1 MRNAI
6 KTLIQNAKHC
16 ENWSLGYHRLATWED
31 HKAKLNDT
39 KVLLGSN
46 VPEVYPGAFKSWQS
60 AVDALPGVQ
69 IVKATTASPLA
80 FGLGDKNVYETGLTL
95 SHTYGVPM
103 LPGSSVKGAMR
114 RAAADLLG
122 VRDALAKQYSPEV
135 ALSDLLKKIPESEQ
149 EKVKQW
155 ATLFGSTE
163 GMAAVTV
170 HDAWF
175 NPVGAGLQPLMKDV
189 VTVHHPNYY
198 QKTGKDKQP
207 PSDMDD
213 PNPIE
218 FWSVKPGVEFWF
230 PIEGPDGWREAA
242 VEILKVVLKHYG
254 LGAKTN
260 AGYGLFKLDGPTPVG
275 GSASADEPGEEVTVI
290 FDRYSN
296 QDAMVKE
303 GGSKDLK
310 LCTGCPPK
318 LQRGQAL
325 KAIRRGRGFIFRSLA

>member
-1 MRNAI
+1 MRKAIENLLRNA
-6 KTLIQNAKHC
+6 QSC
-16 ENWSLGYHRLATWED
+16 ENWSLGYHRLAVWKD
-31 HKAKLNDT
+31 QKAEIDEQ
-39 KVLLGSN
+39 KVRLGSD
-46 VPEVYPGAFKSWQS
+46 VPKVYCGAFESWQS
-60 AVDALPGVQ
+60 AVEALPGVQ
-69 IVKATTASPLA
+69 IVKAKTASPLA

-122 VRDALAKQYSPEV
+122 VRDALAKPYSPEV
-135 ALSDLLKKIPESEQ
+135 ALSDLLKTIPESERQ
-149 EKVKQW
+149 KVRQW

-175 NPVGAGLQPLMKDV
+175 NPVGAGQSPLMKDV
-189 VTVHHPNYY
+189 VTVHHPKYY
-198 QKTGKDKQP
+198 QKTGEEKKP

-213 PNPIE
+213 PNPIV

-230 PIEGPDGWREAA
+230 PIQGPEEWRKAA

-260 AGYGLFKLDGPTPVG
+260 AGYGLFKLEELSPSG
-275 GSASADEPGEEVTVI
+275 GGAAADEPGEEVLVT
-290 FDRYSN
+290 FYKYT
-296 QDAMVKE
+296 QTDAKVFE
-303 GGSKDLK
+303 IGSKEEK
-310 LCTGCPPK
+310 LCTGCPPG
-318 LQRGQAL
+318 LQPRQKI
-325 KAIRRGRGFIFRSLA
+325 KAIRRGRGFIFKSQA